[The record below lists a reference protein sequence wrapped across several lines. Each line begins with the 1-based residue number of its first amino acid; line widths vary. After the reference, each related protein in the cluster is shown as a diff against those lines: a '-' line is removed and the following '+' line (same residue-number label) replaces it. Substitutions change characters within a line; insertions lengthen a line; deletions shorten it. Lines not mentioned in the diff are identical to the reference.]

1 MMIYRRFKVPNR
13 YYVHLS
19 AEDKAIL
26 KILEGVVKDVAAIY
40 ELQLKEG
47 FYPKG
52 ITKRQLEK
60 ENEINPEILS
70 PYTYIEEKNGR
81 LEATPYH
88 IRYAKYLKPIAK
100 KIERAADIC
109 TNPTFKLYLKSR
121 AKSLIDGSYKEAF
134 KVWLN
139 VKNSKLDFTVGPLA
153 LQLDKVFLIK
163 RTFQAHVGIIDHE
176 HTKLAESY
184 KEALY
189 SSAKISFSKYH
200 STGIPKKG
208 VGVFVEVTPA
218 ISGYPADILSSGQH
232 YPISADTA
240 LKYGSKII
248 LFDSQ
253 ITYKFEKLYYPIFK
267 TIFEKRFASK
277 YSKELLLEA
286 AGWSIFLY
294 EVGKLLHQFPGA
306 RERLQE
312 LYGPIDEANGFASGI
327 EHSKH
332 LVVKGLLSQEQL
344 EAIMIIHIVWM
355 IADWLLFKDN
365 IAKQD
370 HMIGN
375 SILLNSYLAHGA
387 LRESEGMSW
396 PNFSRI
402 FFEIESMTYKL
413 VYLLQ
418 KGSYKEA
425 SQFIKRN
432 AKLESLERLSKTLSN
447 INTQV

>member
-1 MMIYRRFKVPNR
+1 MIYRKFKLPNR

-19 AEDKAIL
+19 EEDKSIL
-26 KILEGVVKDVAAIY
+26 KILEGVVKDVATLY
-40 ELQLKEG
+40 QLQLKEG

-52 ITKRQLEK
+52 ITKGQLEK
-60 ENEINPEILS
+60 ENEINPQILS

-88 IRYAKYLKPIAK
+88 IRYAKYLKPIAR
-100 KIERAADIC
+100 KIEKAADIC
-109 TNPTFKLYLKSR
+109 TNPTFKLYLNSR

-153 LQLDKVFLIK
+153 SQLDKLLLIK
-163 RTFQAHVGIIDHE
+163 RAFQAHVGIINHE
-176 HTKLAESY
+176 YTKLVESY

-208 VGVFVEVTPA
+208 VRVFVEVTPA

-232 YPISADTA
+232 YPINADTA

-248 LFDSQ
+248 LFASQ
-253 ITYKFEKLYYPIFK
+253 INFKFEKLYYPIFK

-286 AGWSIFLY
+286 AGWSILLY
-294 EVGKLLHQFPGA
+294 ELGKQLHNFAGA
-306 RERLQE
+306 RERLGE

-344 EAIMIIHIVWM
+344 EAIMIIQIVWM
-355 IADWLLFKDN
+355 IADWLFFKDN
-365 IAKQD
+365 IAKQS
-370 HMIGN
+370 HIVGN
-375 SILLNSYLAHGA
+375 SILLNSYLSHGA
-387 LRESEGMSW
+387 LREIEGISW

-418 KGSYKEA
+418 KGTYKEA
-425 SQFIKRN
+425 NQFIQKN
-432 AKLESLERLSKTLSN
+432 ANLNIFERLSKTLSN
-447 INTQV
+447 INTNV